1 MKQSILTLLAL
12 TLFLPSTAMGQTT
25 DFLTDKP
32 KEVKLKK
39 YGWHPML
46 KTSGT
51 VSWSKSKDVV
61 GQTDGS
67 TWNLG
72 YILTGQLIYLSKTGH
87 EWKNDLGWQLN
98 FVKTPLIDQFSK
110 SLDNFEISSA
120 YLYHFPKVKWMGPYG
135 QLGMRTSMLDGY
147 MLNASGADLNIRFLN
162 AKGEE
167 IRTATYAAQDSV
179 DLTKPFSPTVLKES
193 IGFFMKPFERPWAKP
208 YIQLGGGA
216 WEIYGRNG
224 WTVADDAATTD
235 ALEVKALEDTIQMG
249 VELNLVMTGTIKKD
263 INYSLKANF
272 MMPVYTNSETSLS
285 GMDLL
290 NMDFEFKA
298 GYKLSKYFSLDYSFK
313 AVKIP
318 LVSDKWQIQNGLVLS
333 FNIALIEPP
342 KIAAKKIKMC
352 PCAAVADP
360 KSDARPVEVKPTEP
374 PKDAAPKNDKNTP
387 PAEVNP
393 ADPAKT
399 PEPKPDEGVKPTEIK
414 PEAPA
419 NP

>member
-1 MKQSILTLLAL
+1 MKYIPIVAL
-12 TLFLPSTAMGQTT
+12 IIVAVLPARAFGQGS
-25 DFLTDKP
+25 DFLMDKP
-32 KEVKLKK
+32 KKVEKKK

-51 VSWSKSKDVV
+51 VSWANSKDVV

-98 FVKTPLIDQFSK
+98 YVKTPLFDQFSK

-120 YLYHFPKVKWMGPYG
+120 YLYHVPKINWMGPYA
-135 QLGMRTSMLDGY
+135 QLGLKTSLLDGY
-147 MLNASGADLNIRFLN
+147 MINATGADLTIRYLDP
-162 AKGEE
+162 KGNEL
-167 IRTATYAAQDSV
+167 RQATIVAQDSV
-179 DLTKPFSPTVLKES
+179 DMTKAFAPTIIKQSLGAFV
-193 IGFFMKPFERPWAKP
+193 KPFERPWAKP

-216 WEIYGRNG
+216 WEIYGRGG
-224 WTVADDAATTD
+224 WTLADDAATPE
-235 ALEVKALEDTIQMG
+235 LEIKEIEDTVQIG
-249 VELNLVMTGTIKKD
+249 AELNFAMTGTIKKD
-263 INYSLKANF
+263 INYGVKANF
-272 MMPVYTNSETSLS
+272 MLPFYTTSDTALS

-298 GYKLSKYFSLDYSFK
+298 GYKLSKFVSVEYSFK

-318 LVSDKWQIQNGLVLS
+318 LVSEKWQIQQGIVLS
-333 FNIALIEPP
+333 FNATLIEAP
-342 KIAAKKIKMC
+342 KIPAKKIKMC
-352 PCAAVADP
+352 PCEKVNAKPA
-360 KSDARPVEVKPTEP
+360 EVKPAEP
-374 PKDAAPKNDKNTP
+374 PKTTTEPKTDPATP
-387 PAEVNP
+387 PAEVKP
-393 ADPAKT
+393 ADPATAPAPAPADDTT
-399 PEPKPDEGVKPTEIK
+399 PPAEVK